1 MFFIIFFHGKGH
13 LFLWTYRTHL
23 CKATGNLD
31 QNWLLNHG
39 LAQFFLPFNLTWT
52 VMLGRRVRNIL
63 ESHLSRSAKN
73 FAIRRPIF
81 KLRYLSNQ
89 LRYKKGTYIFWKFRN
104 LSFIWLWFHAIIAI
118 CLCSAQFWKKVS
130 KIKGFCRLQKLPIF
144 SIFCHFE
151 KMLDFERL

>member
-1 MFFIIFFHGKGH
+1 MCWMMACYFSKVPRWIKFHCSIRH
-13 LFLWTYRTHL
+13 
-23 CKATGNLD
+23 CKKCVYLRI
-31 QNWLLNHG
+31 Q
-39 LAQFFLPFNLTWT
+39 
-52 VMLGRRVRNIL
+52 GRRVRNIL

-104 LSFIWLWFHAIIAI
+104 LSFIWLWFHAIISI
-118 CLCSAQFWKKVS
+118 CIGSVQFWKKGS
-130 KIKGFCRLQKLPIF
+130 KIMGFCRLQKLPIF